1 MASSRVPPS
10 ENRGGAGTRR
20 CKAHARFR
28 ALSFPGRSG
37 HPDLDP
43 TSAEEAEHPRNVPVM
58 RARCRWGTAGRLAK
72 SPPECEAA
80 LNERGVSRRAV
91 TIRIGWFLLWLA
103 LVLVQCASSEG
114 QTPHSN
120 EPKAPN
126 APIRQARTLQVTS
139 TRVLTVPAFGFWG
152 LPLCD
157 DAGDLYFQPSG
168 KADSAIFKLS
178 QPDESNSRMFQIPS
192 EGSES
197 DSLIDYTVTPSG
209 ALYVLAQDVK
219 QKFHVYSFEPDGGVK
234 HNVKLE
240 TPDYALLVDFA
251 VFDNDTILGT
261 GYYQRDAPGTLHGK
275 SYAVLFDQSGQ
286 LLKDMTSRFSLDAT
300 SSDQTGPLNHISIRP
315 GKDGNLYLLGSSAV
329 LVISPSGEI
338 IRRIKFVKPD
348 PATAAVAS
356 RGCRRPGFD

>member
-1 MASSRVPPS
+1 M
-10 ENRGGAGTRR
+10 
-20 CKAHARFR
+20 
-28 ALSFPGRSG
+28 
-37 HPDLDP
+37 
-43 TSAEEAEHPRNVPVM
+43 
-58 RARCRWGTAGRLAK
+58 
-72 SPPECEAA
+72 
-80 LNERGVSRRAV
+80 
-91 TIRIGWFLLWLA
+91 
-103 LVLVQCASSEG
+103 
-114 QTPHSN
+114 
-120 EPKAPN
+120 
-126 APIRQARTLQVTS
+126 
-139 TRVLTVPAFGFWG
+139 
-152 LPLCD
+152 CD

-348 PATAAVAS
+348 PATAAVGLEVADGLVSIELGDKPAAGKPVRPRYLVLDATSGKEYGYFAPPEEVKGKLGRFS
-356 RGCRRPGFD
+356 REEGFIFVAREKGNLKLISAKMN